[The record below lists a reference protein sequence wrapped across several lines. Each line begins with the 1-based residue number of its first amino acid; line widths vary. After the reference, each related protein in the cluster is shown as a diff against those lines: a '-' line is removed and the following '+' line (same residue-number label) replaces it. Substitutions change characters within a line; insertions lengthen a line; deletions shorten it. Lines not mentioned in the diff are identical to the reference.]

1 MEPLDEH
8 PPGDDTE
15 VRRARILG
23 GWHPS
28 YPFAV
33 ITLRDHLYCRD
44 RVWAT
49 CAECRHHRALD
60 ILALAERYGPT
71 VPLALIVRRLRC
83 TECGSRREPEITL
96 STEVR
101 PMTPLGRP

>member
-1 MEPLDEH
+1 MEPH
-8 PPGDDTE
+8 PDQDSYE
-15 VRRARILG
+15 ERRARILG

-33 ITLRDHLYCRD
+33 ITLRDHLYCRH

-83 TECGSRREPEITL
+83 TACGSRAEPEISIGT
-96 STEVR
+96 VA
-101 PMTPLGRP
+101 PPITP